1 MKHIEVYN
9 QEYLSIP
16 SVHSFKKKQSHFQL
30 EQENQKGWWH
40 FILKLNLFLVFLISR
55 YKYFANVYKMA

>member
-16 SVHSFKKKQSHFQL
+16 SVHSFKKKTITFSTRIGKP
-30 EQENQKGWWH
+30 EG
-40 FILKLNLFLVFLISR
+40 LVAFS
-55 YKYFANVYKMA
+55 FET